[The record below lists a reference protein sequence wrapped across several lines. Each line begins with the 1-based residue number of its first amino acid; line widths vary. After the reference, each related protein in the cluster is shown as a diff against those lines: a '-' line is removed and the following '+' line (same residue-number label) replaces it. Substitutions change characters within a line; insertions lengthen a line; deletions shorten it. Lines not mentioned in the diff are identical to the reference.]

1 MQKITQS
8 DLKFATANGIK
19 IAYDTFGKV
28 QDAPILLI
36 MGLGSQMILWDEDF
50 CRQLASKGYLVIRFD
65 NRDIGL
71 STKFNRMSIPD
82 PTVLTETLTR
92 GDIPWL
98 PYTLDDMAV
107 DAIALL
113 KDLDVGRAH
122 IVGESMGGMIGQIMA
137 VRYPEHLRTLTSIMS
152 STGASHLPPPKEEVL
167 EILYTPFPTDRNGY
181 IEAFVRAFEALSGPI
196 MPVEPA
202 RARKWAE
209 GSFDRGLNPPGV
221 ARQYAAILAA
231 GDRTADL
238 STVSVPTLVV
248 HGDADP
254 LMRIE
259 CGQATAKAIPGAKLK
274 IIKGMGHA
282 LPESA
287 WAHVIDAIVNHAVQ

>member
-1 MQKITQS
+1 MQNIAHS
-8 DLKFATANGIK
+8 DLQFAAANGIK
-19 IAYDTFGKV
+19 IAYDTFGKIR
-28 QDAPILLI
+28 DIPILLI
-36 MGLGSQMILWDEDF
+36 MGLGSQMVLWDEDF

-65 NRDIGL
+65 NRDMGL
-71 STKFNRMSIPD
+71 STKFNQMSIPD
-82 PTVLTETLTR
+82 PTVVTEALER
-92 GDIPWL
+92 GEIPWL
-98 PYTLDDMAV
+98 PYTLEDMAG

-113 KDLDVGRAH
+113 KVLGVGRAH

-137 VRYPEHLRTLTSIMS
+137 VRYPQHLRTLTSIMS
-152 STGASHLPPPKEEVL
+152 STGASDLPPPKGEVL
-167 EILYTPFPTDRNGY
+167 EILYAPFPTDRIGY
-181 IEAFVRAFEALSGPI
+181 IKAFVRAFEALSGPK

-209 GSFDRGLNPPGV
+209 ESFDRGLNPPGV

-238 STVSVPTLVV
+238 RTVSVPTLVV

-259 CGQATAKAIPGAKLK
+259 CGRATVRAIPGAKLK

-282 LPESA
+282 LPEAA
-287 WAHVIDAIVNHAVQ
+287 WAQVIEAIVNHAAQ